1 MNICVVGTGYV
12 GLVTGAVFADLGN
25 DVLCVDN
32 QPEKV
37 AALQGGK
44 MPIYEPGLEEMV
56 GRNVADSRLAF
67 TTDLGAAIRRSL
79 IIFITVGTP
88 PKADGET
95 DLSAVEKVAG
105 AIGQAMEKYTVI
117 VNKSTVPVGTGD
129 FVRDVIAKSQR
140 QRVPFDVVSNPE
152 FLREGSAIEDTLR
165 PDRIVIGAPNQQVAM
180 TLLEL
185 YAPLERPMIITDV
198 PSAEMIKYASNAF
211 LSTKISFINAIANI
225 CELAGADVTQVI
237 KAVGLDA
244 RIGHAFLQAGLGYG
258 GSCFPKD
265 SDSLVH
271 TAATLGYDFRLL
283 RAAIDVNRERAEH
296 FVAMIT
302 KALSPL
308 DDRVIAVLGLAF
320 KPNTDDMREAK
331 SVEVI
336 SRLRGLGA
344 RIRAYDPVAIPNARR
359 ELPVD
364 VTYCDSAYES
374 ATGADALA
382 LVTEWNEFKFLN
394 LERLRARAARRHRV
408 HRRRRSRRPDPS
420 LRQPGVARRLSRAAD
435 PDPEGRRPRHL
446 PRARPGQSEERALS
460 PGVDV
465 RGLRRSARAPPA
477 RGLLGQRQPDRPAR
491 CVRRGQ
497 ALRRGHHDGVPWRP
511 RRGHPH
517 RQDLQHVRPQD
528 ETERRP
534 RDSGIHVP
542 GHHRQAAHR
551 LR

>member
-1 MNICVVGTGYV
+1 
-12 GLVTGAVFADLGN
+12 
-25 DVLCVDN
+25 
-32 QPEKV
+32 
-37 AALQGGK
+37 
-44 MPIYEPGLEEMV
+44 
-56 GRNVADSRLAF
+56 
-67 TTDLGAAIRRSL
+67 
-79 IIFITVGTP
+79 
-88 PKADGET
+88 
-95 DLSAVEKVAG
+95 
-105 AIGQAMEKYTVI
+105 
-117 VNKSTVPVGTGD
+117 VGTGD
-129 FVRDVIAKSQR
+129 FVRDVIARHQR

-359 ELPVD
+359 ELPAD
-364 VTYCDSAYES
+364 VTYCDSAYEA

-394 LERLRARAARRHRV
+394 LERVRALMRRPVVFDGRNAWEPERM
-408 HRRRRSRRPDPS
+408 RRLGFEYHSIGRRS
-420 LRQPGVARRLSRAAD
+420 V
-435 PDPEGRRPRHL
+435 L
-446 PRARPGQSEERALS
+446 PA
-460 PGVDV
+460 
-465 RGLRRSARAPPA
+465 
-477 RGLLGQRQPDRPAR
+477 
-491 CVRRGQ
+491 
-497 ALRRGHHDGVPWRP
+497 
-511 RRGHPH
+511 
-517 RQDLQHVRPQD
+517 
-528 ETERRP
+528 
-534 RDSGIHVP
+534 
-542 GHHRQAAHR
+542 
-551 LR
+551 